1 MRKRTWRRRL
11 VGAVL
16 AGGCL
21 FSGPCGITTLQ
32 FRDFLTSSLIR
43 TGVTT
48 VASVLEAAI
57 VSGAQGTVEEESP

>member
-1 MRKRTWRRRL
+1 MNRTTWRRRWCGVL
-11 VGAVL
+11 L

-32 FRDFLTSSLIR
+32 LQDFVTSTLIQ

-48 VASVLEAAI
+48 LAGVVEAAVI
-57 VSGAQGTVEEESP
+57 QAALEDGG